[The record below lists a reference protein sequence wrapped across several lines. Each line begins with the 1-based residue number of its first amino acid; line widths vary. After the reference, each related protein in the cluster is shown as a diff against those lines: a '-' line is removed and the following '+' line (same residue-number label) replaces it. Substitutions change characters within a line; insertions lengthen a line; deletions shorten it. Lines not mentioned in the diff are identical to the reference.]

1 MGPSDP
7 LGPGTWDQ
15 KGLGLFYAFKT
26 ELPLVGIPELGGRE
40 PAPLLSYVSAEHALF
55 LISSA

>member
-15 KGLGLFYAFKT
+15 KGLSLFYALKT
-26 ELPLVGIPELGGRE
+26 ELHGDPRINWEE
-40 PAPLLSYVSAEHALF
+40 APLQSYVSAEHALF
-55 LISSA
+55 LISLA

>member
-15 KGLGLFYAFKT
+15 KGLSLFYALKT
-26 ELPLVGIPELGGRE
+26 ELHGDPEE
-40 PAPLLSYVSAEHALF
+40 APLQSYVSAEHALF
-55 LISSA
+55 LISLA